1 MRIAGDNAAI
11 TGSQWSL
18 NGGRGYH
25 EVMEATPA
33 EHAVLACLT
42 VDERK
47 AAAVLA
53 EAERLAQELKAPLSV
68 VHLYPADWNGPLR
81 AHPTAWHL
89 KSDEPAEAVK
99 RFAARRRITY
109 ILS

>member
-1 MRIAGDNAAI
+1 
-11 TGSQWSL
+11 
-18 NGGRGYH
+18 
-25 EVMEATPA
+25 MEATPA

-53 EAERLAQELKAPLSV
+53 EAERLARELKAPLSV
-68 VHLYPADWNGPLR
+68 VHLYPEAWRGPLR

-99 RFAARRRITY
+99 RFAARRRITH

>member
-1 MRIAGDNAAI
+1 MG
-11 TGSQWSL
+11 
-18 NGGRGYH
+18 
-25 EVMEATPA
+25 ATPA

-53 EAERLAQELKAPLSV
+53 EAERLAEELKATLSV
-68 VHLYPADWNGPLR
+68 VHLYPAAWSGPLR
-81 AHPTAWHL
+81 EHPAAWHL
-89 KSDEPAEAVK
+89 RSDEPAEAVK
-99 RFAARRRITY
+99 RFAARRRITH